1 MTPTR
6 TALRALLLA
15 ALTPLAA
22 FCVAA
27 ETFSDVTERAGITG
41 VHQNGARGEKLL
53 LETINGGAGWLDYD
67 GDGHLDVYL
76 VQGLADAGQA
86 DTPGETTNRLL
97 RNRGDGTFEDVT
109 HLAGVGDR
117 HFGAGLAVG
126 DIDNDGDTDL
136 YVTNYDRNTLYRN
149 DGDGTFT
156 DITEAAG
163 VECRYW
169 SSSAA
174 FVDVNGDG
182 LLDLYVANYLI
193 YDPRLH
199 PGCTGN
205 TRKILA
211 YCHPNKYD
219 GAPDSLF
226 INRGGDRFEDISRK
240 TGIAVS
246 GRILSKG
253 LGVLPT
259 DYDGDGDMDI
269 IVANDSVPNFLWR
282 NLGDGRF
289 EDAALEAGLALN
301 TSGQSEA
308 CMGID
313 GGDVNGDGRQD
324 YFLTN
329 FSEETDSLFLGEGD
343 GFFDDATLRSGLA
356 QPTFLP
362 LGFGTRL
369 FDVDLD
375 GDLDIYVAR
384 GHILDNVEQLQPGS
398 KLSYAQTDQLFTNDG
413 KGHFT
418 DVSASSG
425 SWFRTALV
433 GRALATADHDSDG
446 DLDLLVVNS
455 GQRYALLEN
464 HSADD
469 GTRHWIG
476 VELRGSGPCS
486 RDAFGSRVR
495 FHTPGGT
502 VEMETRAA
510 QRYMASNDPR
520 LLIGLGTRKP
530 TAVKVEVRWAD
541 GLLESFE
548 GLEADRYHRLLRGT
562 AR

>member
-1 MTPTR
+1 MSFAPHGS
-6 TALRALLLA
+6 ADDLL
-15 ALTPLAA
+15 
-22 FCVAA
+22 V
-27 ETFSDVTERAGITG
+27 DVTERAGITG
-41 VHQNGARGEKLL
+41 THENGAKGEKFL
-53 LETINGGAGWLDYD
+53 LETINGGAGWIDYD
-67 GDGHLDVYL
+67 GDGDFDIYL
-76 VQGLADAGQA
+76 VQGLADSSRAGSQ
-86 DTPGETTNRLL
+86 GETTNRLL
-97 RNRGDGTFEDVT
+97 RNNGDGTFEDVT
-109 HLAGVGDR
+109 QIAGVGDR

-126 DIDNDGDTDL
+126 DIDNDGDSDL
-136 YVTNYDRNTLYRN
+136 YVTNYGRNTLYRN
-149 DGDGTFT
+149 EGNGTFT

-193 YDPRLH
+193 YNPKLH
-199 PGCTGN
+199 PACTGN
-205 TRKILA
+205 TRNIA
-211 YCHPNKYD
+211 SYCHPNKYD

-226 INRGGDRFEDISRK
+226 INRDGSSFEDISRK
-240 TGIAVS
+240 TGIAVT

-259 DYDGDGDMDI
+259 DFDGDGDMDI
-269 IVANDSVPNFLWR
+269 LVANDSVPNFLWR
-282 NLGDGRF
+282 NLGNGRF
-289 EDAALEAGLALN
+289 EDAALEAGIALN
-301 TSGQSEA
+301 TSGKSEA
-308 CMGID
+308 CMGVD

-329 FSEETDSLFLGEGD
+329 FAEETDSLFFGEGD

-384 GHILDNVEQLQPGS
+384 GHILDNIAELHPGT
-398 KLSYAQTDQLFTNDG
+398 KMRYAQTDQLFANDG

-418 DVSASSG
+418 DVSSSSG
-425 SWFRTALV
+425 AWFQTALV
-433 GRALATADHDSDG
+433 GRALATADYDSDG

-464 HSADD
+464 RSADD

-476 VELRGSGPCS
+476 VDLRGGGPTS

-495 FHTPGGT
+495 FHTPRGV

-510 QRYMASNDPR
+510 QSYMASNDPR
-520 LLIGLGTRKP
+520 LLIGLGTEKP
-530 TAVKVEVRWAD
+530 SPVKVEVTWAD
-541 GLLESFE
+541 GLVETFDRLET
-548 GLEADRYHRLLRGT
+548 DRYHRLTRG
-562 AR
+562 AAK